1 MRWLLSG
8 LKMHYCKY
16 HHQNVLL
23 HQLLDK
29 TNFLWSKLSPWAM
42 WIMGVEKLKLK
53 TLSSFVYTECF
64 RLCRKAYF
72 AIAVYLNCSVP
83 SRPVWRAANAVWV
96 KPAPP
101 PTVACVTVI
110 IVTDNTQEKVPN
122 KLYMRELCIPQNSW
136 NNHYRMGSF
145 ILNKILFI
153 SNFAFALWKDC
164 RFPLT
169 LLGQIQTSLYSQ
181 KFTWSLAW

>member
-1 MRWLLSG
+1 
-8 LKMHYCKY
+8 
-16 HHQNVLL
+16 
-23 HQLLDK
+23 
-29 TNFLWSKLSPWAM
+29 M

-53 TLSSFVYTECF
+53 TLSTFVYTECF

-83 SRPVWRAANAVWV
+83 SRPVWRAANAVWA

-122 KLYMRELCIPQNSW
+122 MLYMRELCIPQNSW
-136 NNHYRMGSF
+136 NNQYRMGSF

-153 SNFAFALWKDC
+153 NNFSFSLWKESHTGTNISV
-164 RFPLT
+164 FTKVHMESGLIAVHILATEPP
-169 LLGQIQTSLYSQ
+169 SLVLYVSE
-181 KFTWSLAW
+181 A